1 MLLNNIHHAP
11 PPKKCDYSIIS
22 YITRVKN
29 EQTLVIFA
37 AENSEEI

>member
-11 PPKKCDYSIIS
+11 PKNVTISIIS

-37 AENSEEI
+37 AKNSEEL